1 MDARFSSPVMP
12 GERLTVKVWNDG
24 DGSAIFQTC
33 GDDGR
38 VVIDAGR
45 VTYSG

>member
-12 GERLTVKVWNDG
+12 GEALTVNLWNDG

-45 VTYSG
+45 VTFA